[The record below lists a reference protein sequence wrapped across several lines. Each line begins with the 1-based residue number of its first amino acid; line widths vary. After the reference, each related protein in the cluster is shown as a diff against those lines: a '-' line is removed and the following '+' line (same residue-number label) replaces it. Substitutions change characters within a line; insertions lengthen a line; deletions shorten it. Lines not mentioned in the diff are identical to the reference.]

1 MKSEGVLRSSLKAV
15 SVLVVSGHAAE
26 FSVDTEL
33 FGSSDRCTDLA
44 GQLNFGA
51 VVGEEIVAIH
61 RDEARSALDVPAED
75 TAFTFVT
82 YVEVGGRCLVVAA
95 QETCI
100 GLHVDI
106 RTSNSG

>member
-1 MKSEGVLRSSLKAV
+1 MKSEGVLRSSLEAV
-15 SVLVVSGHAAE
+15 SVFVVSGHAAE

-51 VVGEEIVAIH
+51 VVSEDAVAIH
-61 RDEARSALDVPAED
+61 GDETRATLDVPAKD
-75 TAFTFVT
+75 TALTFVT

-95 QETCI
+95 
-100 GLHVDI
+100 
-106 RTSNSG
+106 